1 MTKRFQISVHVNLQV
16 QSVTLCGSL
25 SKLEGLL
32 HGVPSVP
39 TSVTTSIIYSVPA
52 VNPDNVKWSE
62 VFLDPTVARTN
73 VGLESGAILMT
84 EKRSKFELD
93 GVEIPLP
100 LMMIEFKVETLSAT
114 IGISGPEKFLS

>member
-1 MTKRFQISVHVNLQV
+1 M
-16 QSVTLCGSL
+16 
-25 SKLEGLL
+25 L

-62 VFLDPTVARTN
+62 VFFDPTVARTN
-73 VGLESGAILMT
+73 VGLESGEILMT
-84 EKRSKFELD
+84 EKRSKFELE

-100 LMMIEFKVETLSAT
+100 LMMIDVNVEALEETV
-114 IGISGPEKFLS
+114 GMSGSKNF